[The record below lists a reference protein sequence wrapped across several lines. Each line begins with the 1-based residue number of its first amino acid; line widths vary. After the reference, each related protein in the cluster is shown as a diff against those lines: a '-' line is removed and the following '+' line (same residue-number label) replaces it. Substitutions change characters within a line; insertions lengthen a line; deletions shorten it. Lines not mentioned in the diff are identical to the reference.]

1 MNVIHVFLFF
11 SISRGGGTTWLITE
25 IAKGQTKYTDVRP
38 SIHSGSYEF
47 DSNLENEVSKFGV
60 KVKISKSFFNNLNI
74 FLMPGLVFSSFK
86 YLKNVDVIHFHL
98 FRSFQNIIFYF
109 AARILKK
116 PYIIDAHGSLPRHF
130 KKKLLKKRIFDLL
143 IGNRIIK
150 NAKFF
155 IAENELSL
163 SECLEFGVPEQKI
176 KIVRPPFPVN
186 DFDDIKILNL
196 LSEKFNISKSK
207 KKVLFFGRLHKIKAV
222 DLIING
228 FYELSK
234 KRKDIQLIIMGPDQ
248 GELIYLKDLV
258 SSYGLELI
266 VTFTGYLGGNE
277 KLSVIKECDI
287 CVQSSLY
294 EQGAG
299 APFES
304 VLCGT
309 PILVSDNSGAGMDVK
324 RIDAGRLFRFG
335 DSKDMASKIE
345 FALENYDIIKSETK
359 QAAKKIKEELSFKN
373 VLGNYSDIYKKCLIK
388 I

>member
-1 MNVIHVFLFF
+1 MNVIHVFPFF

-60 KVKISKSFFNNLNI
+60 KVKISKSFLNNLNI
-74 FLMPGLVFSSFK
+74 FIMPGLVFSSFK

-98 FRSFQNIIFYF
+98 FRSYQNIIFYF

-130 KKKLLKKRIFDLL
+130 KKKKFKKFFFDVL
-143 IGNRIIK
+143 IGNKILK

-163 SECLEFGVPEQKI
+163 SECVEFGVPKEKVKI
-176 KIVRPPFPVN
+176 IRPPFPVK
-186 DFDDIKILNL
+186 DFKNIVMLNL
-196 LSEKFNISKSK
+196 LENKYNISKSK
-207 KKVLFFGRLHKIKAV
+207 KKILFVGRLHKIKGV

-234 KRKDIQLIIMGPDQ
+234 RQNDIHLIIMGPDE
-248 GELIYLKDLV
+248 GELSYLKNLV
-258 SSYGLELI
+258 FKYNLGDK
-266 VTFTGYLGGNE
+266 VTFTGFIGGND
-277 KLSVIKECDI
+277 KLSIIKECDI
-287 CVQSSLY
+287 CIQSSLY

-299 APFES
+299 VPFES

-309 PILVSDNSGAGMDVK
+309 PILVSDNSGAAMDVR
-324 RIDAGRLFRFG
+324 RINAGILFNHG
-335 DSKDMASKIE
+335 NSIDLALKIE
-345 FALENYDIIKSETK
+345 YIFKNYIHIKNQTII
-359 QAAKKIKEELSFKN
+359 AAKKINEELSFENATKN
-373 VLGNYSDIYKKCLIK
+373 YTFVYNDCIN
-388 I
+388 